1 MQIYSTAL
9 LEKSSMLGQCQIIYQ
24 VMYNEII
31 DTYVWG
37 KACTNRWVFNSVL
50 NEIIDW
56 DFLIKRGRLFQILGA
71 AQEKARSPSVTFVLE
86 VGILRSHL
94 SFELRSL
101 CECAFDLSKINSEI

>member
-37 KACTNRWVFNSVL
+37 TACTNRWVFNSVL

-56 DFLIKRGRLFQILGA
+56 DILIERGRLFQILGA
-71 AQEKARSPSVTFVLE
+71 AQEKARSPSITFVLE
-86 VGILRSHL
+86 VGI
-94 SFELRSL
+94 
-101 CECAFDLSKINSEI
+101 